1 MQQLFQLKQ
10 HPQLVAASC
19 ENKAD
24 YPEPGPGFTDVWVET
39 DLQQSVYTF
48 KEDKGIQTKLLFT
61 CRRKHYM
68 IFLKSKH
75 TITIT
80 NI

>member
-39 DLQQSVYTF
+39 DLQQGDT
-48 KEDKGIQTKLLFT
+48 DKIAIQKQA
-61 CRRKHYM
+61 
-68 IFLKSKH
+68 
-75 TITIT
+75 
-80 NI
+80 